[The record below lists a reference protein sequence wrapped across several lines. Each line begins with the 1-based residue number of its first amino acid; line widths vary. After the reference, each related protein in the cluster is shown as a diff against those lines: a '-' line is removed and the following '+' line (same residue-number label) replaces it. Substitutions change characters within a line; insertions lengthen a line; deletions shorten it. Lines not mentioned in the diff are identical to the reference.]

1 MGNTNIFIPYED
13 LNKLQRDSANL
24 ESIIS
29 LLNTEFPDDT
39 CQLIA
44 IKSILGLIKEE
55 EEPTGPVDPIDPDP
69 SDPVDPGTTD
79 PTDPTDPPSGSDPGS
94 SDPTP

>member
-13 LNKLQRDSANL
+13 LTKLQKDSANL

-55 EEPTGPVDPIDPDP
+55 EEPTDPVDPIDP
-69 SDPVDPGTTD
+69 DPGTTD
-79 PTDPTDPPSGSDPGS
+79 PTDPTDPPSGGDPGS